1 VQDLLLSSL
10 LFSRSRTSGEN
21 IGDTG
26 FIQAY
31 RAWKAQ
37 YDTSLEAGTEYLLPG
52 LNFTRFVHLVWRAIF
67 SDFTNIILGSNFF
80 SSPSDAS
87 GRGL

>member
-1 VQDLLLSSL
+1 MQGLLLSSL
-10 LFSRSRTSGEN
+10 LFNRGRTSGEN

-52 LNFTRFVHLVWRAIF
+52 LNFTRFVHLVWRAIS
-67 SDFTNIILGSNFF
+67 SDFTIILGSNSF

-87 GRGL
+87 GQGL